1 MVGQCGLA
9 HERRGDAEGVVARSV
24 RLIAA
29 IVTVVALVF
38 AGGFVMFARTVA
50 AYAPAPGPQA
60 DAIVVLTGGELRLVA
75 GARLLAEKRGRRL
88 LISGVNRQTTREDLR
103 RLSGLPDGLFSC
115 CVDIDFAE
123 HTTGNADETRA
134 WAAARR
140 FSKLIVVTSSYHMPR
155 SLIELERVMPGV
167 VLVPHP
173 VVSNKVQAGRWW
185 RDAHTAR
192 VLLAEYLKFL
202 PSAARYGVAR
212 IWRWEN
218 SAHAGSSPAH
228 AAIQ

>member
-1 MVGQCGLA
+1 MVSALPTNAGETL
-9 HERRGDAEGVVARSV
+9 RGVVARPV

-29 IVTVVALVF
+29 AVGVAAVAFAAGFVVF
-38 AGGFVMFARTVA
+38 ARAVA
-50 AYAPAPGPQA
+50 DYAPTATARA

-75 GARLLAEKRGRRL
+75 GARLLTEGRGSRL
-88 LISGVNRQTTREDLR
+88 LISGVNRHTSRDDLMR
-103 RLSGLPDGLFSC
+103 ISGLSDRLFGC

-140 FSKLIVVTSSYHMPR
+140 FSKLIIVTSSYHMPR
-155 SLIELERVMPGV
+155 SLAELGRVMPGV

-173 VVSNKVQAGRWW
+173 VVSNKFHARRWW

-192 VLLAEYLKFL
+192 VLLAEYIKFL

-212 IWRWEN
+212 LWRWES
-218 SAHAGSSPAH
+218 SALAGGTRTRASSF
-228 AAIQ
+228 